1 MTDDEAKQIVE
12 AAAKVLLEAVTDVLD
27 RDPHCWSY
35 RPCDTCRLVSTIIG
49 KPFGCIRKAQEQ
61 RKRLSE
67 RKR

>member
-1 MTDDEAKQIVE
+1 MTDDEAKQIVK
-12 AAAKVLLEAVTDVLD
+12 AAASVLLEAVTDAIEQD
-27 RDPHCWSY
+27 SHCWSD